1 MTPQRPRKV
10 RFAFAIV
17 SLALLV
23 VALVATV
30 SVTKAA
36 APTPST
42 PTPNLNRF
50 YFPKNSVGKGPQA
63 VHPQS
68 TRNNLRHGSG
78 PVIHSSTTYAIFWEP
93 SHLQDGSTTSVSS
106 GYNSLQ
112 TQFLSDVGNTSFY
125 NIMTQ
130 YYDANTVPGHIQNS
144 STFGGS
150 YVDTSAYPAHGSDC
164 NTQGSSNP
172 TNCISDSQM
181 QAEITKA
188 QNANGWATS
197 PSSIFILFTSR
208 GEDTCSN
215 IVGGCSSTVYC
226 GFHYY
231 FGSQSQ
237 PYAILPYNGSGQGCD
252 AGQATP
258 NNNTDADYEISTVSH
273 ELFEAV
279 TDPQPNRNWTGPLGE
294 IGDACGYKYGT
305 IGLDGGK
312 ANESLH
318 GHFYTTQMEWSN
330 AIGNC
335 AQTR

>member
-1 MTPQRPRKV
+1 MSPKRPRTFKL
-10 RFAFAIV
+10 AIAIV
-17 SLALLV
+17 SLSLLV

-30 SVTKAA
+30 SITKAA
-36 APTPST
+36 APTPAAAS
-42 PTPNLNRF
+42 LNRF
-50 YFPKNSVGKGPQA
+50 YIPKNAPGKVPQA

-78 PVIHSSTTYAIFWEP
+78 PVIHTATLYAIYWEP
-93 SHLQDGSTTSVSS
+93 SHLQSGAATSVSS
-106 GYNSLQ
+106 GYNALQ
-112 TQFLSDVGNTSFY
+112 NQFLSDVGGTSFY

-130 YYDANTVPGHIQNS
+130 YYDVNNAAGHIQNS
-144 STFGGS
+144 ATFGGS
-150 YVDTSAYPAHGSDC
+150 WVDTSAYPAHGSDC
-164 NTQGSSNP
+164 NTQGSANP

-188 QNANGWATS
+188 MTTNGWTGGGSHLFA
-197 PSSIFILFTSR
+197 LFTSR

-215 IVGGCSSTVYC
+215 IVGGCSSNVYC

-231 FGSQSQ
+231 YGSSST
-237 PYAILPYNGSGQGCD
+237 PYAIMPYNGSGQGCD

-258 NNNTDADYEISTVSH
+258 NNNTDADYEISTLSH
-273 ELFEAV
+273 ETFEAV

-294 IGDACGYKYGT
+294 IGDACGYNYGS
-305 IGLDGGK
+305 ISLDGGK

-318 GHFYTTQMEWSN
+318 GHFYTTQQEWSN